1 MSHIKLKD
9 LLNEVDWRINTKSI
23 SGGGGKRF
31 IPTEGKV
38 PSRVFT
44 SLPDHFKLRGSR
56 VFVSPEAIIAM
67 NSIQRGRGGATN
79 YKELTGKIQQAF
91 SIPRTGANLNIGPA
105 DTSSDLSSFK
115 KGLTG
120 RLDSAVIGGKEFNI
134 WSGEGKA
141 KEDGSF
147 VFPLDQF
154 KNNPLEENEENLRS
168 RLHTLVGNE
177 MRLGKRADM
186 TGASHHEEEH
196 KKAEKELNNFLK
208 NNPSMMNDFDT
219 VTDHFMKQLFKENKE
234 KFNSVR
240 LIYKNDIDKFIKSNP
255 ALGSIYDEDTK
266 KFKLYLYADLVG
278 YYDPKYGRIDYEKDS
293 RFAKISD
300 EYKWDRNIN

>member
-44 SLPDHFKLRGSR
+44 SLPDYFKLRGSR

-105 DTSSDLSSFK
+105 DTSSDLSVFK

-120 RLDSAVIGGKEFNI
+120 RLDSAVVGGKEFKVWN
-134 WSGEGKA
+134 GMGKGDE
-141 KEDGSF
+141 KGNF
-147 VFPLDQF
+147 TFPLDQF
-154 KNNPLEENEENLRS
+154 KTMEENVEEYGIYEDSSNKFE
-168 RLHTLVGNE
+168 TLVGSMAQYLNSVSRDE
-177 MRLGKRADM
+177 MFDESGNYNSTLKRYHDELKQYSK
-186 TGASHHEEEH
+186 TGTEEEQL
-196 KKAEKELNNFLK
+196 KANFL
-208 NNPSMMNDFDT
+208 
-219 VTDHFMKQLFKENKE
+219 LG
-234 KFNSVR
+234 
-240 LIYKNDIDKFIKSNP
+240 FI
-255 ALGSIYDEDTK
+255 
-266 KFKLYLYADLVG
+266 
-278 YYDPKYGRIDYEKDS
+278 
-293 RFAKISD
+293 
-300 EYKWDRNIN
+300 

>member
-1 MSHIKLKD
+1 MGHIKLKD
-9 LLNEVDWRINTKSI
+9 LLNEIDWRINTKNV

-91 SIPRTGANLNIGPA
+91 AVPRAGANLNIGPA
-105 DTSSDLSSFK
+105 DTSSDLSVFK

-120 RLDSAVIGGKEFNI
+120 RLDSAVVGGKEFKVWN
-134 WSGEGKA
+134 GMGKGDE
-141 KEDGSF
+141 KGNF
-147 VFPLDQF
+147 TFPLDQF
-154 KNNPLEENEENLRS
+154 KAMEENVEEYGIYEDS
-168 RLHTLVGNE
+168 S
-177 MRLGKRADM
+177 D
-186 TGASHHEEEH
+186 
-196 KKAEKELNNFLK
+196 
-208 NNPSMMNDFDT
+208 
-219 VTDHFMKQLFKENKE
+219 
-234 KFNSVR
+234 KFQAVR
-240 LIYKNDIDKFIKSNP
+240 LINPNDFAPFIKSNP
-255 ALGSIYDEDTK
+255 ILNTIKDENTGKYNIY
-266 KFKLYLYADLVG
+266 LSGDLVG
-278 YYDPKYGRIDYEKDS
+278 HFIPKHSRIDFEKGS

-300 EYKWDRNIN
+300 NYTWDRNYNTPLSGEIDL